1 VAQKVSPWDFQPGF
15 SDSVDFPS
23 FRLGSF
29 VGADY
34 IPLNLNRMGIIQWS
48 LVAVGATVVLW
59 ALRLWLRLNSTYH
72 IGRAAFRIRIFG
84 LTVRRIPFS
93 DIERVSKL
101 RRHYRWSE
109 LEDWTNTLSASRREM
124 VLHRRSGLFRKLV
137 ITPQHRYEFR
147 TQIRAA
153 IAAETGRTL
162 EPESESESDAES
174 EGDRERE

>member
-1 VAQKVSPWDFQPGF
+1 M
-15 SDSVDFPS
+15 
-23 FRLGSF
+23 
-29 VGADY
+29 
-34 IPLNLNRMGIIQWS
+34 PLTLNRMAFIQWS

-72 IGRAAFRIRIFG
+72 IGRAAFRIRVFG
-84 LTVRRIPFS
+84 LTVRRIPFT

-109 LEDWTNTLSASRREM
+109 LEDWTNTLSASRRDM
-124 VLHRRSGLFRKLV
+124 VLHRRTGLFRKLL

-153 IAAETGRTL
+153 IAAETGKTL
-162 EPESESESDAES
+162 EPESESDAEG
-174 EGDRERE
+174 EGERERD

>member
-1 VAQKVSPWDFQPGF
+1 MPFT
-15 SDSVDFPS
+15 
-23 FRLGSF
+23 
-29 VGADY
+29 
-34 IPLNLNRMGIIQWS
+34 LNRMAIIQWS
-48 LVAVGATVVLW
+48 LVAVGVTVVLW
-59 ALRLWLRLNSTYH
+59 ALRLWLRLNCTYH

-109 LEDWTNTLSASRREM
+109 LEDWTNTLSASRRDM
-124 VLHRRSGLFRKLV
+124 VLHRRTGLFRKLL

-153 IAAETGRTL
+153 IAAETGKTL
-162 EPESESESDAES
+162 EPESESDGEGEGEAE
-174 EGDRERE
+174 RERD

>member
-1 VAQKVSPWDFQPGF
+1 M
-15 SDSVDFPS
+15 
-23 FRLGSF
+23 
-29 VGADY
+29 
-34 IPLNLNRMGIIQWS
+34 PLNLNRMGIIQWS

-162 EPESESESDAES
+162 DLESESEGEG
-174 EGDRERE
+174 EGDRERD